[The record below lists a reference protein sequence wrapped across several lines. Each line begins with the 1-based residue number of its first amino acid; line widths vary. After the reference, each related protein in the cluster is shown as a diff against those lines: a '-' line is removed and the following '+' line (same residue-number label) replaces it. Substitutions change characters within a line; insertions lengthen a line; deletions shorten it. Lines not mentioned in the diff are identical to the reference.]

1 MPTLTPELKKLD
13 YFAGTWVL
21 EGEMKPGPMSS
32 GGKMRET
39 NRNQWMDGGFFLIV
53 RSEFE
58 TPMGNGSGFAYMGYD
73 PKEKIYTYDEFNSM
87 GDAIHSRG
95 AVDGDKWTWSGERK
109 TDSGISKT
117 RWVVKLVSPASYDFK
132 FEISSDGMKWNTVMD
147 GRATKQQ

>member
-58 TPMGNGSGFAYMGYD
+58 TPMGNGSGFGKPPVMG
-73 PKEKIYTYDEFNSM
+73 TVNN
-87 GDAIHSRG
+87 RG
-95 AVDGDKWTWSGERK
+95 ASVLESIDEANSTDLLSGVQPMA
-109 TDSGISKT
+109 TSGSGCA
-117 RWVVKLVSPASYDFK
+117 VSLFGTPPSA
-132 FEISSDGMKWNTVMD
+132 GMTY
-147 GRATKQQ
+147 TSTLPS